1 MRAAGGAPC
10 WGMRRQGVIDYEE
23 ARALVLERATTR
35 GFERMEV
42 ARAVGRVLAQD
53 VIARIASPPFNKSA
67 MDGYAIR
74 QADVAKLPAELVVIG
89 EIFAGQAPDIAVGA
103 GQAVAISTGA
113 PVPTGADMVVMLE
126 DTKPAGKARIR
137 AGKTR
142 ICVLKLSGPN
152 ICPAGEDARAGETVL
167 RAGQVLTPL
176 RVGVAAAAG
185 HAVLAVHRRP
195 TGALICTGTEVVEPG
210 RTVPGGKICNANGPM
225 LSSLMA
231 PVCREF
237 AYLGIVGDD
246 EEELAARVRDGLK
259 YDVLILSGGVSVGK
273 RDLVP
278 GALEQAGVEQAFHEV
293 AIKPGK
299 PVLFGTAGPS
309 LVFGMPG
316 NPQSCF
322 VVFHML
328 VAPAIAAMSGA
339 SDLPPFFE
347 EGVMAEGFGN
357 KPERMNVMPCMVERR
372 EGLATLRRCHFHGAA
387 DIMGPS
393 TANAYV
399 IVPRGVDYVQEGQK
413 LRFFRI

>member
-1 MRAAGGAPC
+1 
-10 WGMRRQGVIDYEE
+10 
-23 ARALVLERATTR
+23 
-35 GFERMEV
+35 
-42 ARAVGRVLAQD
+42 
-53 VIARIASPPFNKSA
+53 
-67 MDGYAIR
+67 
-74 QADVAKLPAELVVIG
+74 
-89 EIFAGQAPDIAVGA
+89 
-103 GQAVAISTGA
+103 
-113 PVPTGADMVVMLE
+113 
-126 DTKPAGKARIR
+126 
-137 AGKTR
+137 
-142 ICVLKLSGPN
+142 
-152 ICPAGEDARAGETVL
+152 
-167 RAGQVLTPL
+167 
-176 RVGVAAAAG
+176 
-185 HAVLAVHRRP
+185 
-195 TGALICTGTEVVEPG
+195 
-210 RTVPGGKICNANGPM
+210 
-225 LSSLMA
+225 MA